1 MAGQEWRLAA
11 GEPVLRALF
20 ARELDI
26 HPITAQCLINRGV
39 WSLREAAEFLAGETT
54 RLDSPWLLKDLHKA
68 IARIKEAV
76 GKKERILIYGDYD
89 ADGVT
94 ATALLFL
101 TLKGLGVEPV
111 CHLPSRE
118 EGYGLKE
125 PVLRRFRE
133 EGYNLI
139 VTVDC
144 GISAC
149 QEARL
154 CHELGID
161 LIITDHHQP
170 GAELPDAVAVVNP
183 KQRGCPYPYKEFA
196 GVGVAWKLAIAL
208 LQEMMGNAAANMADD
223 LLDLVA
229 IGTVADVVPL
239 TGENRILVRAGL
251 KKLGERA
258 RPGLRALLRRA
269 AVGDTVT
276 ARTVSMILAPRIN
289 AAGRVG
295 DPRVA
300 LDLLLSGE
308 ETAEEKAALL
318 CSLNQ
323 ERQRLETLMLAEAQ
337 ALIDS
342 RPGEAEKPVLVVAGE
357 GWLPGLT
364 GIAANRLTE
373 RYNRPVFLIALN
385 GSSGRGSGRG
395 TPGFDVF
402 QALQHAAPYLVEY
415 GGHTGAGGFTIMR
428 EAVASFG
435 EALVDYSRCEKPP
448 APASVYLD
456 ADVKFVELTP
466 GLAAELELL
475 EPHGCGNPPVRLIS
489 SGVTVED
496 ARPVGANGNH
506 LKLRLRQGDTS
517 FDAIGFGLA
526 GTESPPRVLDM
537 VFRPVISE
545 VTGRLELIIEEFRPA
560 VARTVK
566 PDPLTRDARAGRA
579 NLFVRQALNHICQL
593 TDLYMPEEAL
603 ERQQY
608 CYRSKRAALVD
619 LREHP
624 DRWAALA
631 QILKLCRTP
640 VVVVSTAA
648 AAYELAARFRLT
660 FPDRADRVLVF
671 HRGLAEQRRAAL
683 QMAAA
688 SEINLLITT
697 PTLAERFT
705 EDRTVIVFELL
716 HTWSQ
721 WEWLRG
727 CGGRDLVL
735 LFGKRDREATR
746 LRLSALAPPRR
757 ALLAFY
763 QRLRRHAGQ
772 GAVTV
777 SLPDAVKL
785 LKNSGIPGAG
795 KQALENALKILA
807 ELELLEFALAGRG
820 YRIGFK
826 NPQKKRFLPASPT
839 FKQQH
844 AFKREVLHCQKHFLT
859 TSAEVLKDYFQ
870 CGIISTG
877 DTDDTSTF

>member
-1 MAGQEWRLAA
+1 MAGQQWRLAA
-11 GEPVLRALF
+11 GEPVLQALF
-20 ARELDI
+20 VRELDI
-26 HPITAQCLINRGV
+26 HPVTAQCLINRGV
-39 WSLREAAEFLAGETT
+39 WSLREAAEFLAGEPAG
-54 RLDSPWLLKDLHKA
+54 LASPWLLRDLDKA
-68 IARIKEAV
+68 VARIKEAV
-76 GKKERILIYGDYD
+76 AKKERILIYGDYD

-101 TLKGLGVEPV
+101 TFKGLGAEPV

-125 PVLRRFRE
+125 PVLRRCRE
-133 EGYNLI
+133 EGYGLI
-139 VTVDC
+139 VTADC
-144 GISAC
+144 GTTAC

-154 CHELGID
+154 CRELGID

-170 GAELPDAVAVVNP
+170 GPELPDAAAVVNP
-183 KQRGCPYPYKEFA
+183 KQQGCPYPYKEFA
-196 GVGVAWKLAIAL
+196 GVGVAWKLAVAL
-208 LQEMMGNAAANMADD
+208 LQEMVGDAAGGMADD

-251 KKLGERA
+251 KRISERT
-258 RPGLRALLRRA
+258 RPGLRALLRLA

-276 ARTVSMILAPRIN
+276 ARTVSMVLAPRIN

-385 GSSGRGSGRG
+385 GSTGRGSGRG

-402 QALQHAAPYLVEY
+402 QALRHAAPHLVEY
-415 GGHTGAGGFTIMR
+415 GGHTGAGGFTVMR
-428 EAVASFG
+428 EAVASFA
-435 EALVDYSRCEKPP
+435 EALLQYSRCEKPP
-448 APASVYLD
+448 APAATYLD
-456 ADVKFVELTP
+456 ADVKFAELTP
-466 GLAAELELL
+466 GLAGELRLL

-489 SGVTVED
+489 FGVSVED

-506 LKLRLRQGDTS
+506 LKLRLRQGDTGI
-517 FDAIGFGLA
+517 DAIGFGLA
-526 GTESPPRVLDM
+526 GIESPPRMLDV

-545 VTGRLELIIEEFRPA
+545 VTGRLELMIEEFRPA
-560 VARTVK
+560 EKDSPAK
-566 PDPLTRDARAGRA
+566 PDPLVQDAPAGKV
-579 NLFVRQALNHICQL
+579 NLFVKRALDQISQL
-593 TDLYMPEEAL
+593 TDLYTPDEAPEKKEHFC
-603 ERQQY
+603 R
-608 CYRSKRAALVD
+608 RAALVD

-631 QILKLCRTP
+631 RLLNSRTP
-640 VVVVSTAA
+640 AVAVVSTPAA
-648 AAYELAARFRLT
+648 ACEVAARFRLM
-660 FPDRADRVLVF
+660 FQDKAHRVLVF
-671 HRGLAEQRRAAL
+671 HGGLAEQRRAAL
-683 QMAAA
+683 QVAAA
-688 SEINLLITT
+688 GEIDLLVTT
-697 PTLAERFT
+697 PALAGRFT
-705 EDRTVIVFELL
+705 EDRAVVVFELL

-727 CGGRDLVL
+727 CGGQELIL
-735 LFGKRDREATR
+735 LFSSRDREAAR
-746 LRLSALAPPRR
+746 LGLSALAPPRN
-757 ALLAFY
+757 ALLIFY
-763 QRLRRHAGQ
+763 QYLRRYAGRS
-772 GAVTV
+772 AVTI
-777 SLPDAVKL
+777 SFPDAVKL
-785 LKNSGIPGAG
+785 LRSSGIPGAG
-795 KQALENALKILA
+795 GQALGIALNILA
-807 ELELLEFALAGRG
+807 ELDLLEFTTAGRG
-820 YRIGFK
+820 YRIGLK
-826 NPQKKRFLPASPT
+826 TSQKRRFLPASPT
-839 FKQQH
+839 FRQQH

-859 TSAEVLKDYFQ
+859 APAEVLKDYFQ

-877 DTDDTSTF
+877 GTDDIGTL